1 MPEYTPKSGIQRWAI
16 QEAIGVDRRNP
27 ETLEWET
34 ALGVKPFGPIGYRE
48 APRITFGTGAGGTN
62 VFLAGDTSGLIYA
75 QSGLSTRRLISTRTG
90 SIAIQDAG
98 SSPDFAPFFGLGGE
112 GVTTGY
118 GIPKNSTA
126 ITTYASSVPTVSATT
141 GGSLPTGSWSG
152 LIIYFVETEWG
163 KTAIADRGFSVNLTT
178 GNQTIRISN
187 DGTPSGA
194 VAELYLRPPL
204 SASGFCYRY
213 GSISTETTGSVDIT
227 SPSGMP
233 TGYVWFI
240 RVNQLTPTDYAIR
253 SVTNNFAPHG
263 SRVFYLGGRSSPT
276 PGLPILALLRWGPS
290 YNFGD
295 GDVLWSDV
303 GYTNHVFS
311 PTSVFPNKLDIA
323 TSYGKAIIGQSNG
336 IEVFTDTS
344 SYLITGDFATT
355 SGTRVTQRPTFVGSD
370 GSACVSTGR
379 TWSVWKGSIWNVD
392 SGEEIENQPV
402 GVTFV
407 SVAFDPRFNSL
418 VALTSTGYAYGY
430 DIPTGRW
437 YYLDDNGTRTS
448 VRDYAFQTP
457 QGVYLAESG
466 TNGSLY
472 SLTVEPQGTQKLSWR
487 ELSFGYPV
495 DQKQLHRILLS
506 FDYSE
511 RTIPNDTTF
520 PISNVV
526 LRRME
531 DMSTNIPTTIQR
543 LSRNWY
549 EIVPDTS
556 AIGRQFYLSMDV
568 NYSRCK
574 TVFCPIIFEFTPLE
588 AAR

>member
-48 APRITFGTGAGGTN
+48 APRITFGTGAGTN
-62 VFLAGDTSGLIYA
+62 SSWIAGDGSGIFA
-75 QSGLSTRRLISTRTG
+75 SKGSGTVKLACSRTG
-90 SIAIQDAG
+90 SLTTASASP
-98 SSPDFAPFFGLGGE
+98 SSPRFAPYFGWADISA
-112 GVTTGY
+112 VT
-118 GIPKNSTA
+118 PTA
-126 ITTYASSVPTVSATT
+126 IGSINSASGIGTYTARAITSSSVGS
-141 GGSLPTGSWSG
+141 GGSIPVGDWAAVLVSFELTD
-152 LIIYFVETEWG
+152 WG
-163 KTAIADRGFSVNLTT
+163 KVEIGYSWATYTLTA
-178 GNQTIRISN
+178 GNQTINLTS
-187 DGTPSGA
+187 SG
-194 VAELYLRPPL
+194 VSTDSIDIVYLYQLNPTGL
-204 SASGFCYRY
+204 CYRATTNAY
-213 GSISTETTGSVDIT
+213 GVMSFSSLA
-227 SPSGMP
+227 GMP
-233 TGYVWFI
+233 QGYVWNFGNS
-240 RVNQLTPTDYAIR
+240 VSNG
-253 SVTNNFAPHG
+253 SVTSGYCASSG
-263 SRVFYLGGRSSPT
+263 RIFYINTLPLLRNYTGFLGGS
-276 PGLPILALLRWGPS
+276 WGEA
-290 YNFGD
+290 D
-295 GDVLWSDV
+295 LCWSDAGFV
-303 GYTNHVFS
+303 NHAFTPS
-311 PTSVFPNKLDIA
+311 KSSNPYPCPNSTPIPAGKP
-323 TSYGKAIIGQSNG
+323 KAIVAQSSG
-336 IEVFTDTS
+336 VEVFTDTS
-344 SYLITGDFATT
+344 SWILSGDFTTT

-379 TWSVWKGSIWNVD
+379 TWSVWQGSIWNVD

-402 GVTFV
+402 GLTFV